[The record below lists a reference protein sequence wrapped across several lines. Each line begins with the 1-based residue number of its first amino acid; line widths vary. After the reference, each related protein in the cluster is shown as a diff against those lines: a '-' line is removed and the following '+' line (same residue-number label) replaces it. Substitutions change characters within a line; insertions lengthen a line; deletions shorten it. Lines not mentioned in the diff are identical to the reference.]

1 MRKSFIICI
10 VAAAALLCGCHEPD
24 YVAPTAMRQGITSL
38 TAYFAEGPFAE
49 KEWGRLEVAD
59 PDESYFVIP
68 LSYYYPADSEDK
80 AGKYQISVRVKAS
93 IGDNCK
99 INPPLGIMDL
109 TEENVFDFTGPDG
122 NTRKI
127 TITSKLV
134 KSSVC
139 RILSFKTS
147 DGTVGVVDELG
158 LKIWIPTDNDL
169 SNATATVVISPHTT
183 ITPDPSAA
191 ANYNSGTEFT
201 ITSEDGDTKVT
212 YTVVRGYPAT
222 LDYGFNAASMEH
234 IFNLEPR
241 ATMGLPDI
249 ADPVNVSM
257 AVVDGMLAVNLGNGD
272 APRYYHQVTGSYV
285 GTLTLGDAY
294 PTGAIASDEGGNMLL
309 CNVAQPGETFTIWK
323 TASPTAAPVEWHS
336 FVNDQDVPIGGTMK
350 IMGNLSA
357 EAVVTVVYDGIPGVT
372 TSSRFRAI
380 HVVGGAIAED
390 AVVDLAGSGIAWG
403 GGAAG
408 NTCVAAASPTMN
420 DGWYSCAYSD
430 NRLFWFKKDLSVG
443 SSLNGIGP
451 DNDSMYLNGNVDP
464 NNLDSK
470 RFNNA
475 SYMVL
480 FASTH
485 FPSWWPGPQLY
496 VYDIST
502 YMLPGANVWD
512 STALVYSID
521 NNNMYSFQ
529 HEKGATT
536 EYTAAGDVI
545 LAPTPDGYKLYLYYY
560 DHYAQMLGGFSV
572 DRLKR

>member
-1 MRKSFIICI
+1 MKKSFIILVG
-10 VAAAALLCGCHEPD
+10 VAVTLLWSCHEPD

-38 TAYFAEGPFAE
+38 TAYFAEGPHAE
-49 KEWGRLEVAD
+49 KEWGRLEVEN
-59 PDESYFVIP
+59 PDTNYFVIP
-68 LSYYYPADSEDK
+68 LSYYYPADSEEK

-99 INPPLGIMDL
+99 IDPPLGIMDL
-109 TEENVFDFTGPDG
+109 TEENQFNFTGPDG

-127 TITSKLV
+127 IITGKLV

-139 RILSFKTS
+139 RILSFKTA

-158 LKIWIPTDNDL
+158 LKIWLPTDNDL
-169 SNATATVVISPHTT
+169 SSATASAVISPHTS
-183 ITPDPSAA
+183 ISPNPSTA
-191 ANYNSGTEFT
+191 ANYNSGAEFT

-212 YTVVRGYPAT
+212 YTVVRGYPET
-222 LDYGFNAASMEH
+222 LDYGYSAASMEH

-241 ATMGLPDI
+241 AAMGLPDI
-249 ADPVNVSM
+249 SEPVNVSM
-257 AVVDGMLAVNLGNGD
+257 AVLDGMLLVNTGNGD
-272 APRYYHQVTGSYV
+272 APRYYHQVTGSFV
-285 GTLTLGDAY
+285 GTLPLGEAN
-294 PTGAIASDEGGNMLL
+294 PTGAIASDQGDNLLL
-309 CNVAQPGETFTIWK
+309 CNMAQPTETFTIWK
-323 TASPTAAPVEWHS
+323 TSSLSAAPTVFHT
-336 FVNDQDVPIGGTMK
+336 FVNDQDLPLGGTMK
-350 IMGNLSA
+350 IMGNLST
-357 EAVVTVVYDGIPGVT
+357 EAVISIVYDGTPGVT
-372 TSSRFRAI
+372 SSSRFRAI
-380 HVVGGAIAED
+380 HVVGGVIAED
-390 AVVDLAGSGIAWG
+390 VVVNLIGSGIAWG
-403 GGAAG
+403 GGAANG
-408 NTCVAAASPTMN
+408 TCVVAASPTMN

-443 SSLNGIGP
+443 SSLNGQGP

-470 RFNNA
+470 CFNNA
-475 SYMVL
+475 AYMVL

-496 VYDIST
+496 VYDISS
-502 YMLPGANVWD
+502 YMLPGTNVWD
-512 STALVYSID
+512 STALVFSID
-521 NNNMYSFQ
+521 NNNMYSLQ

-545 LAPTPDGYKLYLYYY
+545 LAPSPDGYKLYLYYY

>member
-49 KEWGRLEVAD
+49 KEWGRLEVEN
-59 PDESYFVIP
+59 PDTNYFVIP

-80 AGKYQISVRVKAS
+80 AGKYQIAVRVKAS

-99 INPPLGIMDL
+99 INPPLGILDL
-109 TEENVFDFTGPDG
+109 TEENIFDFTGPDG

-127 TITSKLV
+127 TITGKLV

-169 SNATATVVISPHTT
+169 STATADAVISPHTS
-183 ITPDPSAA
+183 ISPDPASA

-222 LDYGFNAASMEH
+222 LDYGFSAASMEH
-234 IFNLEPR
+234 MFNLEPR
-241 ATMGLPDI
+241 ASMGLPDI
-249 ADPVNVSM
+249 AEKVNVSM

-285 GTLTLGDAY
+285 GTLPLGDAN
-294 PTGAIASDEGGNMLL
+294 PTGAIASDEAGNLL
-309 CNVAQPGETFTIWK
+309 MCNMAGNGEDFTIWK
-323 TASPTAAPVEWHS
+323 TASLTAAPVALHT
-336 FVNDQDVPIGGTMK
+336 FNNDSAFPLGGTMK
-350 IMGNLSA
+350 VIGDVNT
-357 EAVVTVVYDGIPGVT
+357 EAVITVVYDGIEGVS
-372 TSSRFRAI
+372 TSSQFRAI
-380 HVVGGAIAED
+380 HVVAGSVQKD
-390 AVVDLAGSGIAWG
+390 TLLNLLGSGIEWG
-403 GGAAG
+403 TGAAG
-408 NTCVAAASPTMN
+408 NTCVVAASPSMN
-420 DGWYSCAYSD
+420 DGWYSCAYSA
-430 NRLFWFKKDLSVG
+430 NTLMWFKKDLSVG
-443 SSLNGIGP
+443 AALNGLGP
-451 DNDSMYLNGNVDP
+451 NKESMYLNGNVDP
-464 NNLDSK
+464 NNLDTK

-475 SYMVL
+475 AYLVL
-480 FASTH
+480 FASNH

-496 VYDIST
+496 VYDIAT
-502 YMLPGANVWD
+502 PKLAGKNVWD
-512 STALVYSID
+512 SASLVYSID

-529 HEKGATT
+529 FEKGATT
-536 EYTAAGDVI
+536 EYKAAGDVI
-545 LAPTPDGYKLYLYYY
+545 LSPTPDGYKLYLYYY